1 MTMSVDEWLAERA
14 RRAAPVI
21 MAKEGMSE
29 AEKRAYDAGLR
40 VALTLA
46 DAARNDALAASDGVG
61 EFTHINNLFDALT
74 AAVGAHDAV
83 PVDYDTRLDIIKQVM
98 DAIVEHAK
106 EGGSYRTLIYGR
118 LGLNTDAYG
127 YLLASGMTISN
138 EFILPE
144 GRE

>member
-1 MTMSVDEWLAERA
+1 
-14 RRAAPVI
+14 
-21 MAKEGMSE
+21 MSE

-83 PVDYDTRLDIIKQVM
+83 PVDYDTRLEIIKQVM

>member
-83 PVDYDTRLDIIKQVM
+83 PVDYDTRLEIIKQVM

-106 EGGSYRTLIYGR
+106 EGGATGR
-118 LGLNTDAYG
+118 
-127 YLLASGMTISN
+127 
-138 EFILPE
+138 
-144 GRE
+144 